1 MPRWG
6 LVVALLMVFAA
17 PASADAAITIDTSSN
32 EIPYRQAVTISGTV
46 DGVVPPAPPQ
56 AVDLKAK
63 RFGARRYSTVKNGQT
78 DENGAYS
85 FTVKPG
91 RNIRYRVDSGT
102 ERSPSVPVTVDE
114 LITKTL
120 RSIGGGSMRL
130 TIASRHPS
138 DLNWGGQRA
147 YVFAVQG
154 SSNRLL
160 LVAKPKTKQA
170 GGTTKVTVDIPVA
183 KAGRFRFLECFAPR
197 GGRALGPK
205 TSGESCHHHSF
216 SSPSHSLRHKS
227 IAFFEG
233 TGTAPVGYPSPARI
247 RAAARY
253 EAGRSGFTSFAVVD
267 SEGRLSGRHIHRT
280 FISASVIKAMLLVTR
295 LRELDAQHRG
305 LSSSDRSV
313 LYPMIHVS
321 DNSAA
326 TTMWRRVGN
335 GRIRSL
341 ARRAGMSDFSIFG
354 IWASA
359 HFSASDQAKFFFK
372 QDSLIPRQFR
382 HYARSLLSGISGA
395 QSWGIPHV
403 ARPAGWHVFFKGGW
417 RGTGRGQLVHQI
429 ARLEKGRTRFAMAVM
444 TDGDPSMGYGIT
456 TIQGVTARLIAR
468 PAPKPVYAKTLGPG
482 GG

>member
-1 MPRWG
+1 MLRPGR
-6 LVVALLMVFAA
+6 LFVLAAFLFFA
-17 PASADAAITIDTSSN
+17 PSAQAAITVSASPKEIKYNQSTTVSGNATPGQTVTLDEKPAGASSFRDPITATADPTSGD
-32 EIPYRQAVTISGTV
+32 YQFA
-46 DGVVPPAPPQ
+46 
-56 AVDLKAK
+56 DLKPGFNTTY
-63 RFGARRYSTVKNGQT
+63 RVRTPVDTPETVK
-78 DENGAYS
+78 
-85 FTVKPG
+85 V
-91 RNIRYRVDSGT
+91 I
-102 ERSPSVPVTVDE
+102 VDE
-114 LITKTL
+114 LIKAKLTPL
-120 RSIGGGSMRL
+120 GLGQMRL
-130 TIASRHPS
+130 SLSSQHPS
-138 DLNWGGQRA
+138 DLPWGKHRA
-147 YVFAVQG
+147 YVFVSQA
-154 SSNRLL
+154 SSRFKRVATALTSQKGEVTRLR
-160 LVAKPKTKQA
+160 
-170 GGTTKVTVDIPVA
+170 VDFPVA
-183 KAGRFRFLECFAPR
+183 NAGKFTVYSCFTAPND
-197 GGRALGPK
+197 RALGPPDQHVA
-205 TSGESCHHHSF
+205 CHHHSF
-216 SSPSHSLRHKS
+216 IRNPHARRFRS
-227 IAFFEG
+227 IQAFEKNG
-233 TGTAPVGYPSPARI
+233 KAPVGYPSPARI
-247 RAAARY
+247 RAASRY
-253 EAGRSGFTSFAVVD
+253 EAGRAGFTSFAVVD

-305 LSSSDRSV
+305 LSSSDRAV

-335 GRIRSL
+335 GRIRAL
-341 ARRAGMSDFSIFG
+341 ARKAGMTDFSIFG

-359 HFSASDQAKFFFK
+359 HFSAADQAKFFFK

-382 HYARSLLSGISGA
+382 HYARGLLSGISSA

-429 ARLEKGRTRFAMAVM
+429 GRLEKGHTKFAMAVM